1 MESSSTF
8 PNPPLNKTKIIGVS
22 PSPTTNSLS
31 TSIPLPRFEFTSPA
45 ESSREPSPSGGE
57 ESVRPL
63 QKHQLSTS
71 IVKPVI
77 IQPTINNDKNKVI
90 SGGGGGPSTRTTI
103 FGHHRQ
109 TRRQFSDNNLR
120 PSLSPNGLKVGV
132 SQSTSMDSNRRHS
145 GQSNNNNR
153 VSFLPNA
160 DKREQQSHQNQQQR
174 LPLRAFKKIGRV
186 GTLPAMAHS
195 SAPHAGLQMAISGNE
210 QTQQPQPTP
219 NSALSSS
226 RAAAVFHQ
234 RWGVGNSANRRG
246 SHLIGGWDSARPHS
260 AARQQQQMLERL
272 YTKGELKEYQQ
283 LFKMFDTDGSG
294 AIGSEELKG
303 AMLRIGLEADD
314 AEIERLIKEVDE
326 DGNGEIDFP
335 EFCQCMKTAER
346 QGGFRQRPTNDEV
359 VFDQDKNGLISE
371 NEFIY
376 VAKEIGGFS
385 HELAEF
391 VFRELLGDSSADQ
404 LDMDRFSA
412 IVEDYLLSDNNN
424 GNNIKDKE
432 DEEEENLN
440 NKNNDGN
447 LIKTKLF

>member
-1 MESSSTF
+1 MSTAY
-8 PNPPLNKTKIIGVS
+8 
-22 PSPTTNSLS
+22 
-31 TSIPLPRFEFTSPA
+31 E
-45 ESSREPSPSGGE
+45 
-57 ESVRPL
+57 
-63 QKHQLSTS
+63 
-71 IVKPVI
+71 
-77 IQPTINNDKNKVI
+77 
-90 SGGGGGPSTRTTI
+90 
-103 FGHHRQ
+103 
-109 TRRQFSDNNLR
+109 
-120 PSLSPNGLKVGV
+120 
-132 SQSTSMDSNRRHS
+132 
-145 GQSNNNNR
+145 
-153 VSFLPNA
+153 
-160 DKREQQSHQNQQQR
+160 
-174 LPLRAFKKIGRV
+174 FKKIGRV

-226 RAAAVFHQ
+226 RAAAAVFHQ

-303 AMLRIGLEADD
+303 AMLR
-314 AEIERLIKEVDE
+314 VDE

-412 IVEDYLLSDNNN
+412 IVEDYLLSDNNGN
-424 GNNIKDKE
+424 NNIKDKE

>member
-1 MESSSTF
+1 M
-8 PNPPLNKTKIIGVS
+8 
-22 PSPTTNSLS
+22 TTAY
-31 TSIPLPRFEFTSPA
+31 E
-45 ESSREPSPSGGE
+45 
-57 ESVRPL
+57 
-63 QKHQLSTS
+63 
-71 IVKPVI
+71 
-77 IQPTINNDKNKVI
+77 
-90 SGGGGGPSTRTTI
+90 
-103 FGHHRQ
+103 
-109 TRRQFSDNNLR
+109 
-120 PSLSPNGLKVGV
+120 
-132 SQSTSMDSNRRHS
+132 
-145 GQSNNNNR
+145 
-153 VSFLPNA
+153 
-160 DKREQQSHQNQQQR
+160 
-174 LPLRAFKKIGRV
+174 FKKIGRV

-226 RAAAVFHQ
+226 RAAAAAVFHQ

-359 VFDQDKNGLISE
+359 
-371 NEFIY
+371 Y

-440 NKNNDGN
+440 NKINDGN

>member
-1 MESSSTF
+1 MSTAY
-8 PNPPLNKTKIIGVS
+8 
-22 PSPTTNSLS
+22 
-31 TSIPLPRFEFTSPA
+31 E
-45 ESSREPSPSGGE
+45 
-57 ESVRPL
+57 
-63 QKHQLSTS
+63 
-71 IVKPVI
+71 
-77 IQPTINNDKNKVI
+77 
-90 SGGGGGPSTRTTI
+90 
-103 FGHHRQ
+103 
-109 TRRQFSDNNLR
+109 
-120 PSLSPNGLKVGV
+120 
-132 SQSTSMDSNRRHS
+132 
-145 GQSNNNNR
+145 
-153 VSFLPNA
+153 
-160 DKREQQSHQNQQQR
+160 
-174 LPLRAFKKIGRV
+174 FKKIGRV

-272 YTKGELKEYQQ
+272 YTKGELK
-283 LFKMFDTDGSG
+283 
-294 AIGSEELKG
+294 
-303 AMLRIGLEADD
+303 
-314 AEIERLIKEVDE
+314 VDE